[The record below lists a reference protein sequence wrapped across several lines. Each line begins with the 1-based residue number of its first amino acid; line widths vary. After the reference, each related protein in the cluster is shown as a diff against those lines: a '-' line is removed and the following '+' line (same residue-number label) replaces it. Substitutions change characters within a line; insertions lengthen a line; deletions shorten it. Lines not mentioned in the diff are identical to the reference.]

1 MSDEAST
8 FSDISITSITGAI
21 DENAPPPS
29 AFKYSAFT
37 GAECTVTTATGAS
50 SSSTSMP
57 EDQPNPTTLSIG
69 DNSIQ
74 SEGKSNIFHFTQF
87 QYQVI
92 RTKIKCMMLIVNLFS
107 EPGGKPLIEHIKTH
121 TRTASAPGSRHP
133 SGPNAF
139 APKSWLVL
147 ETVEPPL
154 NSTRHYLMPSQIQKR
169 WRKRDWSSQKLKGTR
184 LHIFMDHVFVSK
196 RIKG

>member
-74 SEGKSNIFHFTQF
+74 SEGKSNI
-87 QYQVI
+87 
-92 RTKIKCMMLIVNLFS
+92 
-107 EPGGKPLIEHIKTH
+107 
-121 TRTASAPGSRHP
+121 
-133 SGPNAF
+133 
-139 APKSWLVL
+139 
-147 ETVEPPL
+147 
-154 NSTRHYLMPSQIQKR
+154 LM
-169 WRKRDWSSQKLKGTR
+169 
-184 LHIFMDHVFVSK
+184 
-196 RIKG
+196 